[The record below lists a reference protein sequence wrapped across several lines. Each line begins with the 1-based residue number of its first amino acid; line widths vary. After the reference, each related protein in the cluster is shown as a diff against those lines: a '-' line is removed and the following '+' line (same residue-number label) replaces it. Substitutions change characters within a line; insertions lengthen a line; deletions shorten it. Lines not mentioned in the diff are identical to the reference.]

1 MPSFNHAALTRF
13 LERLLRR
20 SCLSA
25 EEQAEILGLKSHVAQ
40 ADNHRDI
47 VRPGMKVDH
56 ACLVVAGL
64 VGRFDQMADGQ
75 RQITAIHIP
84 GDMCDLHS
92 VVSPIAGWGLEA
104 LTTTTILRIPHAD
117 LRELAMRYPAIALA
131 FWRDTTADASIFA
144 KWVSNI
150 GRREA
155 RARLA
160 HLFCELGMRMEQA
173 EVGTRTDFPMPI
185 AQVQLADALGLTPVH
200 VNRTLQML
208 KREGIVAKNDKTIHV
223 SDWTSLAA
231 IAQFDPAFL
240 LITPPG
246 EREAA

>member
-1 MPSFNHAALTRF
+1 MPSSNHAALSQF
-13 LERLLRR
+13 LERLLHR
-20 SCLSA
+20 SCLSP
-25 EEQAEILGLKSHVAQ
+25 EEQSENLGVKSHVAQ
-40 ADNHRDI
+40 VDNHRDI

-64 VGRFDQMADGQ
+64 VGRFDLMADGQ

-92 VVSPIAGWGLEA
+92 VMSPIAGWGLEA
-104 LTTTTILRIPHAD
+104 LTTTTILRIPHVD
-117 LRELAMRYPAIALA
+117 LSNLAMRYPAIALA

-144 KWVSNI
+144 KWVSSI

-173 EVGTRTDFPMPI
+173 GIGTRTAFSMPI

-208 KREGIVAKNDKTIHV
+208 KKEGVVAKTDKTIHV
-223 SDWTSLAA
+223 SDWPSLAA
-231 IAQFDPAFL
+231 IAQFDPAYL
-240 LITPPG
+240 LVTPPD
-246 EREAA
+246 ERETA